1 MTTHLISTELSLLDR
16 PTQPTTAITI
26 NGLVTC
32 EDSSTHPTEE
42 DMECRRLESLPDC
55 SIQRGEEEVRLER
68 LNLSDASQDL
78 RRFAAKKVRNKSN
91 CFMLGRENCTLKL
104 AERKK
109 SVKNRSFAAYTNY
122 QKKLRVHLYKRET
135 LMDMLG
141 PLGMT
146 MDWEE
151 RNKFFKGENEQLRAL
166 RKESG
171 EELLNAWHAV
181 QDSAQE
187 LREETRERLLKLM
200 DGEGE
205 IATGLK
211 KRLDE
216 IDEWETQEEKEYK
229 TAMMKLH
236 KEWEA
241 SKKAM
246 RFKGELLGVLSR
258 YS

>member
-1 MTTHLISTELSLLDR
+1 
-16 PTQPTTAITI
+16 
-26 NGLVTC
+26 
-32 EDSSTHPTEE
+32 
-42 DMECRRLESLPDC
+42 
-55 SIQRGEEEVRLER
+55 
-68 LNLSDASQDL
+68 
-78 RRFAAKKVRNKSN
+78 
-91 CFMLGRENCTLKL
+91 
-104 AERKK
+104 
-109 SVKNRSFAAYTNY
+109 
-122 QKKLRVHLYKRET
+122 
-135 LMDMLG
+135 MDMLG